1 MSDFNDNLPGDAAS
15 VTNAK
20 YCKKCDRTDVQEG
33 MVCCDVCDSWVHF
46 QYAGVSESIAEPDR
60 SWKCS
65 DCMANWDAASKS
77 AVSFNE
83 SSVSKSSRVSQK
95 LQLSLQLLEE
105 QQKLKKKRM
114 EEERRIRR
122 LEEEIRMKQI
132 DDEQEYLRQK
142 YALLMQIGEEK
153 ESCSRK
159 SGVSVKIRREMMEQ
173 WLATETQKHAVGQ
186 SKPSAS
192 GLKGTLPVSATGAVT
207 SNNMVPLNQGMV
219 LLDPTIPIPGGGVT
233 ALAKSYESLVV
244 PTMSTSTSNKASAN
258 STIPVTVKTSAGGIL
273 VTSVTT
279 APIMSSLIVSMVTT
293 VQSERNRLKYNRFDY
308 FPAPAAHGNCPVL
321 PPINPMQYS
330 IASNGPPQL
339 PSTTISSSLF
349 PGIQSYP
356 NAFPGYPVLFPYTG
370 PSVVPT
376 SMVVDG
382 AGINH
387 LVGPLGPTSAN
398 VFPGIQTHPGPIEG
412 NRVNPSVALSGPT
425 NAQLAARQVMPR
437 DLPKFVGEPEQW
449 PIFYSSFKN
458 TTEVCGYTE
467 AENLARLQRSLGGSA
482 LEAVRSRLLLPASV
496 PYVTETLQKL
506 YGRPEILI
514 SSLLTKVRSV
524 PPPKADNLSTIVAYG
539 LVIQNLVD
547 HIILTDQQAHLSN
560 PMLLQE
566 LIDKLPA
573 SLKLQWGAF
582 KQAHLHVNLAT
593 FNTFMSGLVNLAS
606 ELSVGV
612 ESAQNYSK
620 QHKAEKFKP
629 KEKLFTHANELPT
642 SMKENTVGE
651 ISSKPCS
658 FCEKN
663 SHQILN
669 CVSFKSLDIG
679 GRWKAIRQKNLCRL
693 CLIPHRKWPCRSKKE
708 CGVDGCRVRH
718 NMLLHCSRN
727 EAVDGARSAETVHH
741 NHHHTKSY
749 SLFRYLPVTL
759 YGDGKQV
766 ETFAFLDDG
775 SSSTLPEEEIATQL
789 GIEGEPDN
797 LWFSWTGKISRQ
809 EKTSKRL
816 SVKISGVG
824 LPVASYTNAKPGMII
839 GLEHVKL
846 LTSLKI
852 REGSCSEPV
861 ATKTRLRW
869 CVYGRNSG
877 DRGSMEQLHL
887 HARVSMSNSDLHDSM
902 RKFFA
907 VEDAVVTK
915 QIEAEEY
922 KRARSILEAT
932 TVRKEAR
939 METGLLWRIDNVK
952 FPDSFPMA
960 VSRLKGLEKR
970 LAKDPELRRRVNEQI
985 ESYEKKQYVRVVTN
999 PRKPNKIRMV
1009 WDAAAKANGV
1019 SFNDMLLKGPDLL
1032 VSLVEVLL
1040 RFREGKIAVCSD
1052 IREMFLRI
1060 LIQLYPK
1067 AVDAIIR
1074 NHYVDDF
1081 LSSVNSVEEAV
1092 QLVRQVQL
1100 IHAAGGFEFGKI
1112 LSSSQEV
1119 LDLLGET
1126 GTSDSKSLNLEKERV
1141 YERVLGVV
1149 WVPRAD
1155 HFTFDRTGLEGILEG
1170 GMIPTKRQVLRT
1182 VMKLYDPL
1190 GFVAHFVVQGKILMQ
1205 EIWRTG
1211 TNWDEPIS
1219 ESLHNLWSR
1228 WIEVYLTI
1236 SEVRVP
1242 RCFLGHLLPEEIDEI
1257 ELHVFTDASVASCA
1271 CVAYLRMSYSGGGWC
1286 SLVAAKTKVAPL
1298 RALSI
1303 PRLELEAAMMGSRL
1317 LQKILTALTLNIRRH
1332 FLWTDSATVLAW
1344 LRSDSRRYHQFVSFR
1359 VGEILSLTSV
1369 DEWRYVPSK
1378 LNVADDATKWNS
1390 GPSFDPENR
1399 WYQGP
1404 PFLRN
1409 PIEQWP
1415 GQSVVEDEADVA
1427 CEELR
1432 LVGVHQAAEEVIR
1445 VERFSNWD
1453 RLLRAMAYVH
1463 RAVRIWKRTLGRK
1476 SRRHVLDQEDIVKA
1490 METLWR
1496 QAQSQAYVEEV
1507 HALNHGCSVGRSSPL
1522 YPLVPFIDE
1531 HEVVRIGSRIGS
1543 APHIPYATKYPVVLP
1558 RDHRITFLLVQSVHR
1573 RFLHANGET
1582 VCNELRQ
1589 EFYIPK
1595 LRVFV
1600 KKVSRSCQYC
1610 KVKKS
1615 TPRPPLMGPLPRV
1628 RLTPFIRPFTFA
1640 GVDYMG
1646 PLEVRVGRCV
1656 AKRWICLF
1664 TCLTVRAVHLELVHS
1679 LSSASCVMAFR
1690 RFVARRGAPQEV
1702 FSDNG
1707 TNFVGANRQLSEEK
1721 KKIRDIVQD
1730 CAATFT
1736 NANTQWHFNVP
1747 AAPHM
1752 GGPWERMVKSVKV
1765 AMKAVS
1771 DSPRHPSDEV
1781 LETIMLEAE
1790 AIVNSRPLTYVS
1802 LEAEDDEALT
1812 PNHFLL
1818 YGRTGFK
1825 QPITEPVQGNILRDS
1840 WKLVQHIIDDFWHRW
1855 VREYLPMLTRRTK
1868 WFEPVKP
1875 LKPGDLVVIIDEQ
1888 ARNRWERGRVLET
1901 FPDKSGQVRRATV
1914 QTARGVLARPAVK
1927 LAVLDVTGE
1936 EDTGVVTPETKVV
1949 HGSGNVAETP
1959 RCGEKG
1965 VNNKPFHI
1973 ERKGPSEQND
1983 N

>member
-1 MSDFNDNLPGDAAS
+1 
-15 VTNAK
+15 
-20 YCKKCDRTDVQEG
+20 
-33 MVCCDVCDSWVHF
+33 
-46 QYAGVSESIAEPDR
+46 
-60 SWKCS
+60 
-65 DCMANWDAASKS
+65 
-77 AVSFNE
+77 
-83 SSVSKSSRVSQK
+83 
-95 LQLSLQLLEE
+95 
-105 QQKLKKKRM
+105 
-114 EEERRIRR
+114 
-122 LEEEIRMKQI
+122 
-132 DDEQEYLRQK
+132 
-142 YALLMQIGEEK
+142 
-153 ESCSRK
+153 
-159 SGVSVKIRREMMEQ
+159 
-173 WLATETQKHAVGQ
+173 
-186 SKPSAS
+186 
-192 GLKGTLPVSATGAVT
+192 
-207 SNNMVPLNQGMV
+207 
-219 LLDPTIPIPGGGVT
+219 
-233 ALAKSYESLVV
+233 
-244 PTMSTSTSNKASAN
+244 
-258 STIPVTVKTSAGGIL
+258 
-273 VTSVTT
+273 
-279 APIMSSLIVSMVTT
+279 
-293 VQSERNRLKYNRFDY
+293 
-308 FPAPAAHGNCPVL
+308 
-321 PPINPMQYS
+321 
-330 IASNGPPQL
+330 
-339 PSTTISSSLF
+339 
-349 PGIQSYP
+349 
-356 NAFPGYPVLFPYTG
+356 
-370 PSVVPT
+370 
-376 SMVVDG
+376 
-382 AGINH
+382 
-387 LVGPLGPTSAN
+387 
-398 VFPGIQTHPGPIEG
+398 
-412 NRVNPSVALSGPT
+412 
-425 NAQLAARQVMPR
+425 
-437 DLPKFVGEPEQW
+437 
-449 PIFYSSFKN
+449 
-458 TTEVCGYTE
+458 
-467 AENLARLQRSLGGSA
+467 
-482 LEAVRSRLLLPASV
+482 
-496 PYVTETLQKL
+496 
-506 YGRPEILI
+506 
-514 SSLLTKVRSV
+514 
-524 PPPKADNLSTIVAYG
+524 
-539 LVIQNLVD
+539 
-547 HIILTDQQAHLSN
+547 
-560 PMLLQE
+560 
-566 LIDKLPA
+566 
-573 SLKLQWGAF
+573 
-582 KQAHLHVNLAT
+582 
-593 FNTFMSGLVNLAS
+593 
-606 ELSVGV
+606 
-612 ESAQNYSK
+612 
-620 QHKAEKFKP
+620 
-629 KEKLFTHANELPT
+629 
-642 SMKENTVGE
+642 
-651 ISSKPCS
+651 
-658 FCEKN
+658 
-663 SHQILN
+663 
-669 CVSFKSLDIG
+669 
-679 GRWKAIRQKNLCRL
+679 
-693 CLIPHRKWPCRSKKE
+693 
-708 CGVDGCRVRH
+708 
-718 NMLLHCSRN
+718 
-727 EAVDGARSAETVHH
+727 
-741 NHHHTKSY
+741 
-749 SLFRYLPVTL
+749 
-759 YGDGKQV
+759 
-766 ETFAFLDDG
+766 
-775 SSSTLPEEEIATQL
+775 
-789 GIEGEPDN
+789 
-797 LWFSWTGKISRQ
+797 
-809 EKTSKRL
+809 
-816 SVKISGVG
+816 
-824 LPVASYTNAKPGMII
+824 
-839 GLEHVKL
+839 
-846 LTSLKI
+846 
-852 REGSCSEPV
+852 
-861 ATKTRLRW
+861 
-869 CVYGRNSG
+869 
-877 DRGSMEQLHL
+877 
-887 HARVSMSNSDLHDSM
+887 MSNSDLHDSM

-915 QIEAEEY
+915 QLEAEED

-932 TVRKEAR
+932 TVRKEAH
-939 METGLLWRIDNVK
+939 NVK
-952 FPDSFPMA
+952 FPNSFPMA
-960 VSRLKGLEKR
+960 VSRLKGLHKR
-970 LAKDPELRRRVNEQI
+970 LARDPELRRKVNEQI
-985 ESYEKKQYVRVVTN
+985 ESYEKKQYVRKVSPEELKQVNPERVWYLPLGVVTN

-1060 LIQLYPK
+1060 LIREEDKWSQCFLWRASPEDEVQIIVINVAMFGATSSPCTAQFVKNKNALDYAELYPK

-1219 ESLHNLWSR
+1219 ESLHNMWSR

-1236 SEVRVP
+1236 SEMRAP

-1257 ELHVFTDASVASCA
+1257 ELHVFTDASVSSCA
-1271 CVAYLRMSYSGGGWC
+1271 CVTYLRMSYSGGGWC

-1317 LQKILTALTLNIRRH
+1317 LQKIRTALTLNIRRH

-1369 DEWRYVPSK
+1369 DEWRYVPSR

-1390 GPSFDPENR
+1390 GNR

-1409 PIEQWP
+1409 PKEQWP

-1432 LVGVHQAAEEVIR
+1432 LVGVHHAAEEVIR
-1445 VERFSNWD
+1445 VERFSNWN

-1496 QAQSQAYVEEV
+1496 QAQTWAEV
-1507 HALNHGCSVGRSSPL
+1507 
-1522 YPLVPFIDE
+1522 VPFIDE
-1531 HEVVRIGSRIGS
+1531 HGVVRVGSRIGS
-1543 APHIPYATKYPVVLP
+1543 APHIPYATKYPVVLS

-1615 TPRPPLMGPLPRV
+1615 APRPPLMGPLPRV
-1628 RLTPFIRPFTFA
+1628 RLTPFIRPFTFV

-1721 KKIRDIVQD
+1721 QKIRDIVQD

-1771 DSPRHPSDEV
+1771 DSTRHPSDEV
-1781 LETIMLEAE
+1781 LETIMLEAD

-1818 YGRTGFK
+1818 YGRTGLK

-1840 WKLVQHIIDDFWHRW
+1840 WKLAQHIIDDFWRRW

-1888 ARNRWERGRVLET
+1888 ARNRWERGRILET

-1927 LAVLDVTGE
+1927 LAVLDVTGKA
-1936 EDTGVVTPETKVV
+1936 DTDVVTPETEVV

-1965 VNNKPFHI
+1965 CEQQTVSYRAKRA
-1973 ERKGPSEQND
+1973 ERTK
-1983 N
+1983 